1 MEKLSYTS
9 FDNDRFAYLK
19 WTNSAKPT
27 TVIIAVHGI
36 NGAAQDYDNLAS
48 SLTKNIETDEGIVIF
63 APETRGQGNDHDI
76 KRRGDIYR
84 KEEWFKDLI
93 TFTRMIKSEYPD
105 IEIIWC
111 GESMGSLIVTHAYKY
126 TEQKGSKSR
135 PDRIILLA
143 PVVSLRP
150 HLSVW
155 KHQLANTLSY
165 LLPRFRV
172 SLNQFSGKQ
181 AVKVTQGGDSHDEQA
196 ATNAYFIEKF
206 TLRLLATL
214 GNLIAK
220 MNTAAENINIPIM
233 VINGGH
239 DYFTPPKNTEEF
251 YDRIPHSETNQHAY
265 FANSYHLLMYDS
277 HREEIF
283 TEISKWIDGEKSK
296 ISGKSRLPKKTFP
309 FINT

>member
-1 MEKLSYTS
+1 MTQPEKLSYNS
-9 FDNDRFAYLK
+9 FDNDSFDYLK
-19 WTNSAKPT
+19 WTNFPNPKTPK

-48 SLTKNIETDEGIVIF
+48 YLTENHDTEGGITIY
-63 APETRGQGNDHDI
+63 APETRGQGNDHNI

-84 KEEWFKDLI
+84 KEEWFKDLS
-93 TFTRMIKSEYPD
+93 TFTQMIKSQHSEA
-105 IEIIWC
+105 ELIWC
-111 GESMGSLIVTHAYKY
+111 GESMGSLIVTHAFSNVDTHHKD
-126 TEQKGSKSR
+126 SK

-155 KHQLANTLSY
+155 KHRLANTLSY

-172 SLNQFSGKQ
+172 SLNKFSGEQ

-196 ATNAYFIEKF
+196 STNSYFIEKF

-214 GNLIAK
+214 GNLISE
-220 MNTAAENINIPIM
+220 MNTVAKKIDVPILLA
-233 VINGGH
+233 NGGH
-239 DYFTPPKNTEEF
+239 DYFTPPENADEF
-251 YDRIPHSETNQHAY
+251 FTHIPQSDMNKHAY
-265 FANSYHLLMYDS
+265 YADSYHLLMYDA

-283 TEISKWIDGEKSK
+283 GDISQWI
-296 ISGKSRLPKKTFP
+296 ITGK
-309 FINT
+309 